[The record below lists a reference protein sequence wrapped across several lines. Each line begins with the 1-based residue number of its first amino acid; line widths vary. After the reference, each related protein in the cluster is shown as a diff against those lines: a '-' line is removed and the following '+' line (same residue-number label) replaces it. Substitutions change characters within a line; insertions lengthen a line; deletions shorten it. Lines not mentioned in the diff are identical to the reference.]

1 MVRGKTAQG
10 LRINPLWGH
19 QGWSGRL
26 SNPDSFIDEVTEE
39 VRRDK
44 LFAFFRRYGWIGVVL
59 ALLVVGGAAYREWDK
74 ARSAAAAEA
83 YGDALLAAVETPDA
97 AGRKAALEAATTAGD
112 GRQGDGRQSDGRQS
126 DGRIVQALLAAANA
140 EQQGDKATALT
151 ALQSLSDD
159 STVPQNY
166 RDLATLK
173 RVMLAGAGMPAAD
186 RIALLQ
192 DVATPG
198 RPFRPLALEQIAMV
212 EIETGD
218 TDTGIRHLRDVLQEP
233 LVGQALRSR
242 VSQVIVALGADPAAE

>member
-97 AGRKAALEAATTAGD
+97 AGRKAALEAVTTAG
-112 GRQGDGRQSDGRQS
+112 

-151 ALQSLSDD
+151 ALQSLADD
-159 STVPQNY
+159 GSVPQNY

-173 RVMLAGAGMPAAD
+173 RVMLAGAGMQAAD
-186 RIALLQ
+186 RIALMQ

-233 LVGQALRSR
+233 LVSQALRSR

>member
-74 ARSAAAAEA
+74 ARSAAAAET
-83 YGDALLAAVETPDA
+83 YGDAVLAAVETPDA
-97 AGRKAALEAATTAGD
+97 AGRKAALEAVTTAG
-112 GRQGDGRQSDGRQS
+112 

-151 ALQSLSDD
+151 ALQSLADD
-159 STVPQNY
+159 GSVPQNY

-173 RVMLAGAGMPAAD
+173 RVMLAGAGMQAAD
-186 RIALLQ
+186 RIALMQ

-212 EIETGD
+212 EIETGN

-233 LVGQALRSR
+233 LVSQALRSR

>member
-1 MVRGKTAQG
+1 M
-10 LRINPLWGH
+10 
-19 QGWSGRL
+19 
-26 SNPDSFIDEVTEE
+26 SNPESFINEVTEE

-74 ARSAAAAEA
+74 ARSEAAAEA
-83 YGDALLAAVETPDA
+83 HGDALLAAVETPDD
-97 AGRKAALEAATTAGD
+97 AGRKAALAGVTA
-112 GRQGDGRQSDGRQS
+112 QGDGR
-126 DGRIVQALLAAANA
+126 IVHLLLAAANA
-140 EQQGDKATALT
+140 EQQGDKAAALA
-151 ALQSLSDD
+151 ALQGLSDD
-159 STVPQNY
+159 STVPQSY

-173 RVMLAGAGMPAAD
+173 RVLLAGAGMAAAD

-192 DVATPG
+192 EVATPG

-218 TDTGIRHLRDVLQEP
+218 TETGISHLRDVLQEP
-233 LVGQALRSR
+233 LVSQALRSR